1 MIYLKSILAGIA
13 GSILVVI
20 MFVIALIVLNTTG
33 FFKPDGMVG
42 ISVFSPMMLAITAQK
57 IPDPRRIVAGRIGFS
72 ARWIGAFIVRN
83 NMPDVM
89 ARHDRLQ
96 KAAKRLDLACWKR
109 IDSIVTIHQFDA
121 D

>member
-42 ISVFSPMMLAITAQK
+42 ISVFSPMMLAIVAFGF
-57 IPDPRRIVAGRIGFS
+57 VAGFYLVFRKSRLRRSRI
-72 ARWIGAFIVRN
+72 
-83 NMPDVM
+83 
-89 ARHDRLQ
+89 HD
-96 KAAKRLDLACWKR
+96 A
-109 IDSIVTIHQFDA
+109 S
-121 D
+121 